1 MPETHTCPTCQ
12 HEHEPDMTIDM
23 TGHDEAL
30 RDLLHKQ
37 AAFLTAAGQAI
48 EAALAGE
55 TVEWPRSVHYSAE
68 SEFLARYYPGAHSLY
83 LPTYQPTVLVGF
95 PADPDKTIWSAS

>member
-1 MPETHTCPTCQ
+1 MTTHACPTCQ
-12 HEHEPDMTIDM
+12 HEYEPDTTIDM

-30 RDLLHKQ
+30 RNILHTH
-37 AAFLTAAGQAI
+37 ATFLTAVGQAI

-55 TVEWPRSVHYSAE
+55 TGKWPKPAYIVE

-83 LPTYQPTVLVGF
+83 LPTYL
-95 PADPDKTIWSAS
+95 PDAIVVSPGEPNKTIWSAS

>member
-1 MPETHTCPTCQ
+1 MTTHECPACQ
-12 HEHEPDMTIDM
+12 CQAGIDM

-55 TVEWPRSVHYSAE
+55 TVEWPRSVPYSAE
-68 SEFLARYYPGAHSLY
+68 SEFLARYYPGAHSVY
-83 LPTYQPTVLVGF
+83 LPTYLPTVLVGF